1 MYAKYFMWYKQKF
14 QQFFFSVQT
23 LTCKGMWTGP
33 AEKQF
38 QPFEELIQNDQF
50 VSDDYSTVEDDVYNN
65 NEDQSSV
72 VVTNVNYLVG
82 ILDEP
87 YLSRINDK
95 VRCFIYQET
104 SNGGFRL
111 AQSKDASC
119 KGLVNVRKDGY
130 RTMHLTPGT
139 TFVYKQLIFV
149 LQKNVNGISR

>member
-1 MYAKYFMWYKQKF
+1 
-14 QQFFFSVQT
+14 
-23 LTCKGMWTGP
+23 MWTGP

-50 VSDDYSTVEDDVYNN
+50 VSDDYFTDEDIDNN
-65 NEDQSSV
+65 AEESSV

-130 RTMHLTPGT
+130 RTMHLKPGM
-139 TFVYKQLIFV
+139 
-149 LQKNVNGISR
+149 

>member
-1 MYAKYFMWYKQKF
+1 MYEKIQHFLF
-14 QQFFFSVQT
+14 VFSVQT

-38 QPFEELIQNDQF
+38 QPFEELIQKDQF
-50 VSDDYSTVEDDVYNN
+50 VSDDYEDDN
-65 NEDQSSV
+65 NEESSV

-104 SNGGFRL
+104 SNNGGFRL

-119 KGLVNVRKDGY
+119 KGLVNVKKDGY
-130 RTMHLTPGT
+130 RTMRLTPGM
-139 TFVYKQLIFV
+139 
-149 LQKNVNGISR
+149 